1 MSSSFRLTRLVFILI
16 ALLVAAG
23 CASGVDRLESEGCGD
38 LAQLRDT
45 GKARVCITRE
55 LPQAEYPSAM
65 LVRVRTEAQPVGS
78 SSTSLVGRPA
88 GTRFQV
94 GPQQKN
100 ELERMAEGAFDSAL
114 SDLAMTRTS
123 EGGAGVLSVRGEF
136 LDLIFETPTDTDS
149 GAKYLLDRTG
159 RGTLVV
165 ELRDS
170 TSNTLLLRAFDERTT
185 GIASADADAELL
197 QQLADKW
204 GEMLLESVGYLR
216 SRGN

>member
-1 MSSSFRLTRLVFILI
+1 MRLHILV
-16 ALLVAAG
+16 ALLVTAG
-23 CASGVDRLESEGCGD
+23 CASGIDQLEGTGCGD

-45 GKARVCITRE
+45 GHTRICITKD
-55 LPQAEYPSAM
+55 LPQAEYSGAM
-65 LVRVRTEAQPVGS
+65 LVRVRTAAQPVGS

-88 GTRFQV
+88 GTRYQV
-94 GPQQKN
+94 GPQQKT
-100 ELERMAEGAFDSAL
+100 ELERMAEDAFESAL
-114 SDLAMTRTS
+114 ADLAMTRTS

-170 TSNTLLLRAFDERTT
+170 ASNTLLLWAFDERST

-197 QQLADKW
+197 QQLADQW

-216 SRGN
+216 SQAD